1 MPAIIRLLLRA
12 SFRRKPAVKSAG
24 PAFDTN
30 RSSPAYLDNPAIQDP
45 PMRACDQPHLTCRP
59 IQRSRLR
66 LAAGLA
72 LLAASGAPAF
82 SQATPT
88 PLPAAAASTPA
99 GSSGAENSGAGS
111 LAQLAAQFEKSA
123 DTVVADVNGTP
134 ITLGMVADRLH
145 EFPEKFA
152 VLPTTLV
159 YKAALDDLIQQRA
172 LAVKARQLGL
182 DKTAATQ
189 RQIVEAT
196 DRVLGQALVR
206 RIVPEM
212 VTEKAIESGYNATI
226 AGKPGPEQVQFRVI
240 ATATDADAM
249 IVLDRLSRGV
259 DFGALARI
267 ASKDPSALNGGEVGY
282 ASRDRLTPEIGA
294 VAFALMPGQITAF
307 PVHSNGL
314 SFILQVEGRRQQTTP
329 TLAEAKATVTPELIK
344 AASIEV
350 LRKAREAVVVKDFGP
365 TGMAGRDPTRASP
378 TH

>member
-1 MPAIIRLLLRA
+1 
-12 SFRRKPAVKSAG
+12 
-24 PAFDTN
+24 
-30 RSSPAYLDNPAIQDP
+30 
-45 PMRACDQPHLTCRP
+45 
-59 IQRSRLR
+59 LR

-182 DKTAATQ
+182 DKIAATQ